1 MDFQEVNFDGLVGL
15 THNYSGLAFG
25 NVASKNHEGA
35 RSSPKQAALQGLE
48 KMWALHQLGM
58 VQGVLPPQE
67 RPNIALLRRLGFSGN
82 SESAVL
88 AGAAKEAPHLL
99 AAAASAASMW
109 VANAATVSP
118 APDTADGKTHF
129 TPANLSSMLH
139 RSIEAETTS
148 RVLHSIFNGEGYE
161 HHHPLP
167 STPDLSD
174 EGAANH
180 TRLCS
185 GYGNVGIELFVYGR
199 GKTRENLPK
208 KYPAR
213 QTLES
218 CEALARNHGLRQD
231 RVVYAQQNPKAIDAG
246 VFHNDVIAVGNL
258 NLLFYHERAFLHPER
273 LRDQLDTIADFELE
287 YIEVPAVEVSLE
299 DAVRSYL
306 FNSQLIRLPGR
317 VGAELIVP
325 AECKETT
332 AVHAYL
338 EKLKDKSSAIEE
350 VRYFDLRQ
358 SMNNGGGP
366 ACLRLRVVMS
376 KQQRDELQA
385 NVILNEELYRNLKE
399 WIEGHYR
406 DELSPEDLAD
416 PSLLS
421 ECRTALDE
429 LSQLL
434 NIGSVYDFQRS

>member
-58 VQGVLPPQE
+58 VQAVLPPQE

-82 SESAVL
+82 SESEVL
-88 AGAAKEAPHLL
+88 ARAVNEAPHLL
-99 AAAASAASMW
+99 AAASSAASMW

-118 APDTADGKTHF
+118 APDTANGKTHF

-148 RVLHSIFNGEGYE
+148 RVLRSIFDGKGYQ
-161 HHHPLP
+161 HHRPLP
-167 STPDLSD
+167 PTPDLSD

-185 GYGNVGIELFVYGR
+185 SYGNSGIELFVYGR
-199 GKTRENLPK
+199 GKTRENSPK

-218 CEALARNHGLRQD
+218 CEALARNHGLSKD
-231 RVVYAQQNPKAIDAG
+231 KVVYAQQNPDAIDAG

-258 NLLFYHERAFLHPER
+258 NLLFYHQQAFLHPEQ
-273 LRDQLDTIADFELE
+273 LRSELDKAADFELE
-287 YIEVPAVEVSLE
+287 YIEVPSLEVSLE

-306 FNSQLIRLPGR
+306 FNSQLIQLPGR
-317 VGAELIVP
+317 IGAELIVP
-325 AECKETT
+325 AECKETA
-332 AVHAYL
+332 AVHTYL
-338 EKLKDKSSAIEE
+338 EKLKEENSAIED

-385 NVILNEELYRNLKE
+385 NVILNERLYHNLKE
-399 WIEGHYR
+399 WVRSHYR
-406 DELSPEDLAD
+406 DELTPKDLAD
-416 PSLLS
+416 PSLLN

-434 NIGSVYDFQRS
+434 NIGSVHDFQRS

>member
-1 MDFQEVNFDGLVGL
+1 MDFREVNFDGLVGL

-25 NVASKNHEGA
+25 NVASKSHEGLK
-35 RSSPKQAALQGLE
+35 SSPKQAALQGLE

-67 RPNIALLRRLGFSGN
+67 RPNIALLKRLGFSGN
-82 SESAVL
+82 TAAEVL
-88 AGAAKEAPHLL
+88 ANASVGAPHLL

-118 APDTADGKTHF
+118 SPDTTDGKTHF

-148 RVLHSIFNGEGYE
+148 RVLASIFAEDGFV
-161 HHHPLP
+161 HHRPLP
-167 STPDLSD
+167 ATPDLGD

-185 GYGNVGIELFVYGR
+185 SYGDEGVELFVYGR
-199 GKTRENLPK
+199 GRGRENLPQ

-213 QTLES
+213 QTLEA
-218 CEALARNHGLRQD
+218 CEALARNHGLNPGK
-231 RVVYAQQNPKAIDAG
+231 VVHAQQNPEAIDAG

-258 NLLFYHERAFLHPER
+258 NLLFYHEQAFL
-273 LRDQLDTIADFELE
+273 DKSQLYRELNEAADFEIN
-287 YIEVPAVEVSLE
+287 YIEVPSSEVSIA

-306 FNSQLIRLPGR
+306 FNSQLINRPGQA
-317 VGAELIVP
+317 GADLIVP
-325 AECKETT
+325 IECKET
-332 AVHAYL
+332 APVYSYL
-338 EKLKDKSSAIEE
+338 ENLKEQNTSIDE

-366 ACLRLRVVMS
+366 ACLRLRVVLD
-376 KQQRDELQA
+376 KQQRDNMDA
-385 NVILNEELYRNLKE
+385 NVILNETLYSDLKSWVE
-399 WIEGHYR
+399 THYR
-406 DELSPEDLAD
+406 DELSPQDLAD
-416 PSLLS
+416 PSLLD

-434 NIGSVYDFQRS
+434 NIGSVYDFQTT